1 MEHWMKVVI
10 YSSDRV
16 DAERIRK
23 VLGDMITDAQLEY
36 CYTLDDLARWLRR
49 PIYECSVA
57 VLSAA
62 DKEELSNLV
71 NLKDL
76 FSFVK
81 LILIAP
87 DQDEETLTN
96 AHKLRTRFL
105 SFSKNDFSDVASV
118 LAKMIGDCHRP
129 VEAAKQI

>member
-1 MEHWMKVVI
+1 MKVVI

-16 DAERIRK
+16 DAECIRR
-23 VLGDMITDAQLEY
+23 VFEDMVSDAQLEF
-36 CYTLDDLARWLRR
+36 CHTLKDLARWLRF
-49 PIYECSVA
+49 PIYECAVA
-57 VLSAA
+57 VLIAS

-96 AHKLRTRFL
+96 AHKLRPRFL

-118 LAKMIGDCHRP
+118 LAKMIGDCHQP
-129 VEAAKQI
+129 VEAA